1 MTLPRSLRTRLLY
14 LALSAFLFSLD
25 RVTKTWVVDR
35 ISLHESVSVVEG
47 FFHLTHITNTGALFG
62 LMAGLSSPLRG
73 LIFITVPVLAITL
86 IFLFQFHAR
95 ENDFLAQ
102 VGLSMILGGALG
114 NLWDRVFLGHVI
126 DFLDFSVAGFHW
138 PAFNIAD
145 SCICLGVVSL
155 ILDLLWR
162 ERRVVPS

>member
-14 LALSAFLFSLD
+14 LALSVFLFSLD
-25 RVTKTWVVDR
+25 RVTKSMVVDR
-35 ISLHESVSVVEG
+35 LSLHESVSVVEG

-86 IFLFQFHAR
+86 ILIFQFHAR

-102 VGLSMILGGALG
+102 VGLSTILGGALG

-145 SCICLGVVSL
+145 SCICLGVLSL
-155 ILDLLWR
+155 VLDLLWR
-162 ERRVVPS
+162 EQRVVPS

>member
-1 MTLPRSLRTRLLY
+1 MTLPWSLRMRLLY

-25 RVTKTWVVDR
+25 RVTKTLVVDR
-35 ISLHESVSVVEG
+35 LSLHESVSVVEG
-47 FFHLTHITNTGALFG
+47 FFRLTHITNTGALFG

-86 IFLFQFHAR
+86 ILLFQFHAR

-145 SCICLGVVSL
+145 SCICLGVLSL